1 MAPGDIPAVAALL
14 GTSWRRTYAPLIGAE
29 RAAAESDLRHRPEKL
44 ERELTRSQVMAFVA
58 ENDGN
63 TISGHAMM
71 DIDDH
76 GQAWLER
83 LHVRPE
89 DLGSG
94 TGALLLHAAI
104 DAVDEKPSLALELI
118 RGNERAQAFY
128 PKHGFVVEGQRDA
141 CGSMNGVPTLIMRL
155 RLPPA

>member
-63 TISGHAMM
+63 TISGHAMV

-76 GQAWLER
+76 GQAGSNACTS
-83 LHVRPE
+83 VRRTWAVAQVHFCCTRQSMRSTRSHRWHWS
-89 DLGSG
+89 LSGATNARRHSTQSTALSSRGSG
-94 TGALLLHAAI
+94 TRAA
-104 DAVDEKPSLALELI
+104 P
-118 RGNERAQAFY
+118 
-128 PKHGFVVEGQRDA
+128 
-141 CGSMNGVPTLIMRL
+141 
-155 RLPPA
+155 